1 MFFHCIFL
9 ETQELSIHVN
19 RRILLY
25 GNSVILGSI
34 GATLQRSSRYDV
46 TTLTTPLPDRKALD
60 TVKPDIVLFDLDSS
74 ATEPV
79 FDLLKTNPALLL
91 IGISPGVNTVRV
103 WNSQQLQEISM
114 QELLEL
120 IEKI

>member
-1 MFFHCIFL
+1 
-9 ETQELSIHVN
+9 VN
-19 RRILLY
+19 RRILIY

-34 GATLQRSSRYDV
+34 GASLRRCSRFDV
-46 TTLTTPLPDRKALD
+46 TTLATSLPDAKALE
-60 TVKPDIVLFDLDSS
+60 TVNPDIVMFDLDTS

-91 IGISPGVNTVRV
+91 IGISPGINLVRV
-103 WNSQQLQEISM
+103 WNSQQIQEISM

>member
-1 MFFHCIFL
+1 
-9 ETQELSIHVN
+9 VN

-34 GATLQRSSRYDV
+34 GASLRRCSRFDV
-46 TTLTTPLPDRKALD
+46 TTLATPPPDREALV
-60 TVKPDIVLFDLDSS
+60 TVDPDIVLFDLDSS
-74 ATEPV
+74 TTEPV

-91 IGISPGVNTVRV
+91 IGISPGVNLVRV
-103 WNSQQLQEISM
+103 WNSQQLQEMSM

-120 IEKI
+120 IQKI